1 MSARRT
7 ARGLPSRR
15 VTVLLGLAASAL
27 LIGAMRPTWVEA
39 SAPDL
44 AGTVQ
49 QVAVPGAEAAPAVLA
64 LALVA
69 IAASLATALSSR
81 WLRWL
86 TGPALVLA
94 GLGAILAALGVTS
107 DPGTAAGGAVAATTG
122 MLGSAVEA
130 RATAWPLLSLVPAL
144 AVVAVGALT
153 LAAGGTWPLGTRYRS
168 PALAAAT
175 GPEQDPAA
183 AWDALTR
190 GEDPSLAG
198 EDEAPGGAPAPGDP
212 APGAG
217 PGPGAV
223 PEPGARNPR

>member
-1 MSARRT
+1 MSSRRALT
-7 ARGLPSRR
+7 ARALPSRR
-15 VTVLLGLAASAL
+15 VTVLAGVAASAL
-27 LIGAMRPTWVEA
+27 LIGATRPTWVEA

-94 GLGAILAALGVTS
+94 GLGAVAAALGVAG
-107 DPGTAAGGAVAATTG
+107 DPASAAGGAVAAATG

-144 AVVAVGALT
+144 AVVAVGALA
-153 LAAGGTWPLGTRYRS
+153 LVAGGTWPVGTRYRS
-168 PALAAAT
+168 PAVAAT
-175 GPEQDPAA
+175 VGPEQDPAA

-190 GEDPSLAG
+190 GEDPSLPPA
-198 EDEAPGGAPAPGDP
+198 DAAQDPADRATATGGPTPGD
-212 APGAG
+212 APDRG
-217 PGPGAV
+217 PRA
-223 PEPGARNPR
+223 PR